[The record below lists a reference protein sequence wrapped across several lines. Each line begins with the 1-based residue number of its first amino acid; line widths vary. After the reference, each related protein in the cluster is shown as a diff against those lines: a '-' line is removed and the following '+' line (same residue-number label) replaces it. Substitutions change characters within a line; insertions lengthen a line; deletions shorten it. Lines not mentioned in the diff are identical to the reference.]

1 MSEKDEQREP
11 DVEGH
16 KHSRLRDDE
25 LDRPSRPSLQ
35 EDDDTP
41 DVEGH
46 KRGNWSPVRKKMTR
60 PSRPS

>member
-16 KHSRLRDDE
+16 KRSRLRDDE

-46 KRGNWSPVRKKMTR
+46 KRNLSPVRKRNTR